1 MVRDSGVKE
10 RNRGRKMTRKK
21 KSEMAPPPLP
31 PPNNVKRALLLALV
45 AVLHFGRCDSLTVVD
60 NEGKRKEGMSN
71 NSCAMGIVG
80 ISFACRTNRIRQ
92 I

>member
-21 KSEMAPPPLP
+21 KSEMAPPLP

-60 NEGKRKEGMSN
+60 NEGKREGGMSN
-71 NSCAMGIVG
+71 RNCAMGIVG
-80 ISFACRTNRIRQ
+80 DLVRMQNQ
-92 I
+92 QN

>member
-1 MVRDSGVKE
+1 
-10 RNRGRKMTRKK
+10 MTRKK

-60 NEGKRKEGMSN
+60 NEGKREGGMSN
-71 NSCAMGIVG
+71 SQNCAMGIVG

>member
-21 KSEMAPPPLP
+21 KSERAPLP

-60 NEGKRKEGMSN
+60 NEGKREEGMSN
-71 NSCAMGIVG
+71 NNCAMGIVG
-80 ISFACRTNRIRQ
+80 ISFAGRTN
-92 I
+92 

>member
-21 KSEMAPPPLP
+21 KSEMAPLP

-45 AVLHFGRCDSLTVVD
+45 AAVLHFGRCDSLTVVD
-60 NEGKRKEGMSN
+60 NEGKREGMSN
-71 NSCAMGIVG
+71 SRNCAMGIVG